1 MQFVGTM
8 PAMIE
13 IAGLLSAVLGSWL
26 DFWIIF
32 ALLMTNATLG
42 FVEEMNAQ
50 ASISALKDGMI
61 RKLPVKRDGKFTP
74 MDVAEIVPCDVVFLR
89 GGNVIPA
96 DGKWLDGDRSFY
108 QSTRYRIALQR
119 RLGLYLSDFVDVW
132 LSEPQ
137 PPLAALADLGI
148 KRVEYLVVDKDYAE
162 WLKKAEQHPLPSSPL
177 PHAIEWDAVWADWTK
192 RTARTHRC
200 PAATRGGD
208 LYPLYPLYVTRC
220 RAPCSDVHAR
230 CRVRTSPPLGQ
241 VSRRWLARTR
251 SMSRPMSTSTAMANR
266 RSSCSRRR
274 SNRQIDG

>member
-96 DGKWLDGDRSFY
+96 DGKWLDGDELAVDQAALTGESLPVQVPREDSEGEPG
-108 QSTRYRIALQR
+108 SGKKLWSGAIVKTGECEVTNGTRR
-119 RLGLYLSDFVDVW
+119 RAFFFSRK
-132 LSEPQ
+132 PRTQ
-137 PPLAALADLGI
+137 PPSDT
-148 KRVEYLVVDKDYAE
+148 YT
-162 WLKKAEQHPLPSSPL
+162 PLLPL
-177 PHAIEWDAVWADWTK
+177 S
-192 RTARTHRC
+192 
-200 PAATRGGD
+200 
-208 LYPLYPLYVTRC
+208 LPLCRPL
-220 RAPCSDVHAR
+220 
-230 CRVRTSPPLGQ
+230 
-241 VSRRWLARTR
+241 
-251 SMSRPMSTSTAMANR
+251 
-266 RSSCSRRR
+266 
-274 SNRQIDG
+274 